1 MNKYAKTLI
10 LVIAMA
16 FSLSLEAKKVVV
28 DVSEAPYFFVSDES
42 RKDNASRLHE
52 ILDMIR
58 SSVEEGDEVVV
69 KFKKARYDFYPH
81 DAQQREYYV
90 SNHDQ
95 GQPKVVGICL
105 EQWNN
110 LTLDGRGSEFIF
122 HGQIGRASCRE
133 RV

>member
-10 LVIAMA
+10 LVIVMA

-28 DVSEAPYFFVSDES
+28 DVSEAPYFFVPDES
-42 RKDNASRLHE
+42 RKDNASRLYE

-81 DAQQREYYV
+81 DYFQRIIRKEYRLY
-90 SNHDQ
+90 
-95 GQPKVVGICL
+95 
-105 EQWNN
+105 
-110 LTLDGRGSEFIF
+110 TGRS
-122 HGQIGRASCRE
+122 
-133 RV
+133 